1 MAGGMA
7 MDGGKKADLWSSP
20 WEASGEGESGG
31 DLEGP
36 GPFVV

>member
-20 WEASGEGESGG
+20 WEASGGGERRG
-31 DLEGP
+31 DLKGT
-36 GPFVV
+36 GPFVA